1 MASTNKEQRERLG
14 ELINLAQTYRGCNRK
29 ELASVLG
36 RDASNLIPDS
46 GVPKIDLVIELANA
60 LDWPIESVIRAMC
73 GNGNGRAVVES
84 PLEGSFEQ
92 LDEASMAAHAEGRY
106 SDMVDLAKRAFKAA
120 ENGEQRA
127 RASNREA
134 GGWDGQ
140 GRLHNAL
147 EALQR
152 GLRESGASVD
162 RQMLLR
168 ANLANAYYTL
178 WQLYEGKGL
187 ASDVIQRF
195 EETPP
200 ETRTAKVAEATA
212 LYVRGNC
219 SRRLL
224 AMESGR
230 AQEHARH
237 AIDDLTRS
245 EVCCI
250 QLAAEFENDSYAG
263 IANTCRGGI
272 MESEVILGTRDAEE
286 VLDAYITSLDVT
298 VNPDSHPVGDWLES
312 FGWWCI
318 FGCNV
323 ALRHVAD
330 ERDLQHKMAVF
341 TNKADEIANR
351 LGNWSLR
358 ERVFTME
365 YARRQRFNDWT
376 GVDTEW
382 TIDHEDVRVIAGTM
396 GRFPAFHDTG
406 WQILRSAKVIAEN

>member
-1 MASTNKEQRERLG
+1 MASTNTKQRERLG

-46 GVPKIDLVIELANA
+46 GVPKVDLVIELANA
-60 LDWPIESVIRAMC
+60 LDWPIEAVIRAMC
-73 GNGNGRAVVES
+73 GERPAARHETIGGTFDE
-84 PLEGSFEQ
+84 
-92 LDEASMAAHAEGRY
+92 LDEAAMAAHADGRY
-106 SDMVDLAKRAFKAA
+106 KQMVELSRKAFEAA

-127 RASNREA
+127 RACNREA

-140 GRLHNAL
+140 GRFHDAL

-152 GLRESGASVD
+152 GLRENGAPMD

-187 ASDVIQRF
+187 ASDVIRRF
-195 EETPP
+195 EQEPP
-200 ETRTAKVAEATA
+200 ETKTAKVALATA

-224 AMESGR
+224 AMETGH
-230 AQEHARH
+230 AKEHARD
-237 AIDDLTRS
+237 AVDDLTNS
-245 EVCCI
+245 ADCYI
-250 QLAAEFENDSYAG
+250 QLAAEYENDSYAG

-272 MESEVILGTRDAEE
+272 MEAEVVLGLRDPEE
-286 VLDAYITSLDVT
+286 TLDAFIASLDAT
-298 VNPDSHPVGDWLES
+298 VNPECHPVGDWLES

-318 FGCNV
+318 LGCNV